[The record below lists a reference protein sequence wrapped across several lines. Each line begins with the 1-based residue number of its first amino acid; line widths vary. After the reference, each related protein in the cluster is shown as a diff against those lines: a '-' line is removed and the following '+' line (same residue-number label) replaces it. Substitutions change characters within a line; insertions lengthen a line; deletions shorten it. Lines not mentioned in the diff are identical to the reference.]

1 MNRSWKWVAA
11 GLAVLLAASPGWG
24 VPVIGHDAIAVAA
37 KSQPLG
43 VRATVRDAAA
53 RVESVS
59 LFYAASRGMTPFR
72 VSMSRSGAGM
82 WYGTIPGH
90 MIGPGAQLFYY
101 IQAENADGE
110 TKETDWHTVKVV
122 DSTVAPEAI
131 PSASAVAQKAQQQAA
146 ASAAATAL
154 PAPAR
159 PSKARY
165 LLPGAIIVGGAVAVG
180 SALAVAIDNS
190 SGGGGGGG
198 GGGVVTNANFGGNFN
213 LCFTSTDEMTPG
225 TVCDN
230 GLVNVYVRNGV
241 VEIVG
246 LWGAEVMSGTLNGH
260 VFSIVKDMGATAKFP
275 ASRLIV
281 AGEIQDTK
289 CTAQVEGFSA
299 DAARPGNLNG
309 RLDTTKR

>member
-24 VPVIGHDAIAVAA
+24 VPVIGHYAIAVAA

-110 TKETDWHTVKVV
+110 TK
-122 DSTVAPEAI
+122 
-131 PSASAVAQKAQQQAA
+131 
-146 ASAAATAL
+146 
-154 PAPAR
+154 
-159 PSKARY
+159 
-165 LLPGAIIVGGAVAVG
+165 
-180 SALAVAIDNS
+180 
-190 SGGGGGGG
+190 
-198 GGGVVTNANFGGNFN
+198 
-213 LCFTSTDEMTPG
+213 
-225 TVCDN
+225 
-230 GLVNVYVRNGV
+230 
-241 VEIVG
+241 
-246 LWGAEVMSGTLNGH
+246 
-260 VFSIVKDMGATAKFP
+260 
-275 ASRLIV
+275 
-281 AGEIQDTK
+281 
-289 CTAQVEGFSA
+289 
-299 DAARPGNLNG
+299 
-309 RLDTTKR
+309 

>member
-1 MNRSWKWVAA
+1 MNRVWKWIVA
-11 GLAVLLAASPGWG
+11 GWVVCLAATPGQS
-24 VPVIGHDAIAVAA
+24 VPVIAHDPITVAA
-37 KSQPLG
+37 KGQPLG

-53 RVESVS
+53 RVDSVS
-59 LFYAASRGMTPFR
+59 LYYAASRGMTPFR
-72 VSMSRSGAGM
+72 ASMSSSGAGI
-82 WYGTIPGH
+82 WYATIPGH

-101 IQAENADGE
+101 IQAENAGGE
-110 TKETDWHTVKVV
+110 TRETDWHTVKVV

-131 PSASAVAQKAQQQAA
+131 PSASAVAQKARQQAESEPA
-146 ASAAATAL
+146 VMPAL
-154 PAPAR
+154 PQ

-190 SGGGGGGG
+190 SGGGSGGGG
-198 GGGVVTNANFGGNFN
+198 SVITNANFGGSFN
-213 LCFTSTDEMTPG
+213 VCFFSTDDEAPG
-225 TVCDN
+225 TECDN
-230 GLVNVYVRNGV
+230 GLVNVYVRNGT

-246 LWGAEVMSGTLNGH
+246 LWGAEVLSGALNGR
-260 VFSIVKDMGATAKFP
+260 VFSIGKDMAATTKFP

-281 AGEIQDTK
+281 AGEIHDTT
-289 CTAQVEGFSA
+289 CTARVEGFST

>member
-159 PSKARY
+159 P
-165 LLPGAIIVGGAVAVG
+165 IIPR
-180 SALAVAIDNS
+180 
-190 SGGGGGGG
+190 
-198 GGGVVTNANFGGNFN
+198 
-213 LCFTSTDEMTPG
+213 TP
-225 TVCDN
+225 
-230 GLVNVYVRNGV
+230 
-241 VEIVG
+241 
-246 LWGAEVMSGTLNGH
+246 
-260 VFSIVKDMGATAKFP
+260 
-275 ASRLIV
+275 SRLATIS
-281 AGEIQDTK
+281 E
-289 CTAQVEGFSA
+289 TA
-299 DAARPGNLNG
+299 R
-309 RLDTTKR
+309 R

>member
-146 ASAAATAL
+146 LPAAAAS

-159 PSKARY
+159 PDRRVIRAGRLSGR
-165 LLPGAIIVGGAVAVG
+165 AVAVAARWRWRLIIPAAG
-180 SALAVAIDNS
+180 A
-190 SGGGGGGG
+190 GR
-198 GGGVVTNANFGGNFN
+198 GGGVVTNANSGATSIV
-213 LCFTSTDEMTPG
+213 FTSTDE
-225 TVCDN
+225 
-230 GLVNVYVRNGV
+230 
-241 VEIVG
+241 
-246 LWGAEVMSGTLNGH
+246 
-260 VFSIVKDMGATAKFP
+260 
-275 ASRLIV
+275 
-281 AGEIQDTK
+281 
-289 CTAQVEGFSA
+289 
-299 DAARPGNLNG
+299 
-309 RLDTTKR
+309 